1 MNELMVRVDRRIDEA
16 EGVCGF
22 ELVSDQGVA
31 LPAFTAGAHI
41 DVQVAPGIIRQYSL
55 CNDPAQTSHYRI
67 AVLRETASRGGSV
80 GMHERVH
87 VGDTLK
93 VSAPKNHFPLVRAK
107 RSLLLAGGIG
117 VTPILA
123 MAQTLHASGNAFD
136 LHYCGRSASRMAFV
150 EHLGQSPFAA
160 QVHVHTDD
168 GVPEQKFDAAQ
179 LLAQPSEDTHLYVC
193 GPAGFMS
200 HVLETA
206 HRLGWPDAQLH
217 REYFAG
223 TATATDSD
231 ADFEVR
237 VASTGLTCKVPAGKS
252 VIEVLLSHGVE
263 VPVSCES
270 GVCGTCL
277 TRVLD
282 GMPDHRDTFLTDAER
297 AANDQF
303 TPCCS
308 RALSP
313 LLVLDL

>member
-1 MNELMVRVDRRIDEA
+1 MNEMKVRVDRRVNEA
-16 EGVCGF
+16 EGICGF
-22 ELVSDQGVA
+22 ELVPEQGVA

-41 DVQVAPGIIRQYSL
+41 DVHVAPGLIRQYSL
-55 CNDPAQTSHYRI
+55 CNDPAETTRYRI
-67 AVLRETASRGGSV
+67 AVLHETASRGGSV
-80 GMHERVH
+80 GMHERVK
-87 VGDTLK
+87 VGDVLK
-93 VSAPKNHFPLVRAK
+93 VSAPRNHFPLVPAK

-123 MAQTLHASGNAFD
+123 MAQTLHAAGNAFD
-136 LHYCGRSASRMAFV
+136 MHYCGRSASRMAFL
-150 EHLGQSPFAA
+150 EQLRQSPFAA

-168 GVPEQKFDAAQ
+168 GVPEQRFDAARV
-179 LLAQPSEDTHLYVC
+179 LAQPSGDTHLYVC
-193 GPAGFMS
+193 GPAGFMN

-206 HRLGWPDAQLH
+206 QRLGWPDARLH

-223 TATATDSD
+223 AATALDSD
-231 ADFEVR
+231 AGFEIR
-237 VASTGLTCKVPAGKS
+237 VASTGLTCQVPAGKS
-252 VIEVLLSHGVE
+252 VIDVLLTHGVE

-282 GMPDHRDTFLTDAER
+282 GRPDHRDTFLTDAER